1 MKTKKLEKVDVDKLK
16 EIRDQYSQNTMQLGM
31 VSTDEHAIKL
41 QLEQVIET
49 KQQLFAKFNEL
60 RLNEQELIK
69 ELEKK
74 YGEGQ
79 INLDEEVFIPNV

>member
-1 MKTKKLEKVDVDKLK
+1 
-16 EIRDQYSQNTMQLGM
+16 MQLGM